1 MTWTAISILASFYL
15 VIFVLKLKYHQL
27 SEKLYEKWGFEVGL
41 FQLRWSLSAKGRW
54 TANLSSMRRCK
65 TFYKY
70 GTFISLLLIVPSLI
84 FLGWNLAKMIYMAW
98 PTTSETSDEGYKLQT
113 VDRSELIFQPVVPGI
128 TFPIADAGVY
138 ALGLL
143 LSSAFHEL
151 GHAVAA
157 DCQDVKLLGYGL
169 LIIFVIPAAFVEL
182 STSELKALSLTDQL
196 KVYAAGIWHNL
207 VLALMA
213 FSLIYALPVM
223 LQPFYIKDG
232 GVAVLQLKS
241 NSSVQ
246 GPSGL
251 SVGQTITAVND
262 CPVKSV
268 SDFYACVRSQDQKG
282 YCLVQDDLAQNNCQ
296 NCCESGKNNGSFLTF
311 QSRHQDTDQVTSYCL
326 PVRKALNFSHGFCHY
341 DCQSDDQVCI
351 QPILEYPHQLLWQ
364 IKRGQDQK
372 DFIFIGYST
381 DLLSGIE
388 AITGYIPAWNFTPL
402 GFPLLIEK
410 SLYYT
415 CSFSLA
421 LALINVVPCLMLDGQ
436 FIIKTLMEI
445 CCPSRAHCISK
456 LFVYFGS
463 GLLLANIGLAFL
475 LLK

>member
-1 MTWTAISILASFYL
+1 MTWTFISILAAFYL
-15 VIFVLKLKYHQL
+15 LIFVLKLKYYEAF
-27 SEKLYEKWGFEVGL
+27 EKLYEKWGLDVGL
-41 FQLRWSLSAKGRW
+41 FQLKWSFSAKGRW
-54 TANLSSMRRCK
+54 TTNLSSMRRCK

-70 GTFISLLLIVPSLI
+70 GTVVSLLLIVPSLI
-84 FLGWNLAKMIYMAW
+84 FLVWNLVKMIYMAW
-98 PTTSETSDEGYKLQT
+98 PMSWQTSSTEAYKLHT
-113 VDRSELIFQPVVPGI
+113 VERSDLIFQPVVPGI

-182 STSELKALSLTDQL
+182 STSELKALSPTDQL

-213 FSLIYALPVM
+213 FAFICALPTM
-223 LQPFYIKDG
+223 MQAFYVKDN
-232 GVAVLQLKS
+232 GVAVLQLKA

-268 SDFYACVRSQDQKG
+268 SDFYTCVRSQDQKG
-282 YCLVQDDLAQNNCQ
+282 FCLVQDDLAQLHCQ
-296 NCCESGKNNGSFLTF
+296 DCCEIGKNNGTFLTF
-311 QSRHQDTDQVTSYCL
+311 QSRGRESDQLTSYCL
-326 PVRKALNFSHGFCHY
+326 PARKALNVSHGFCHY
-341 DCQSDDQVCI
+341 NCHEDQVCI
-351 QPILEYPHQLLWQ
+351 QPVLEYPHQLLWQ
-364 IKRGQDQK
+364 IKRGQGDK

-381 DLLSGIE
+381 DLLSGVE
-388 AITGYIPAWNFTPL
+388 ALTDYIPARSYTPL

-436 FIIKTLMEI
+436 FIIKTLMDI
-445 CCPSRAHCISK
+445 CCPSRAQCISK